1 MFKIIKGMFKI
12 IKKLFKTTP
21 PAPAGVGGE
30 GARMKFCSSFFYR
43 PLEFGLPKLGI
54 TNPVT
59 YKMF

>member
-1 MFKIIKGMFKI
+1 MFKI

-43 PLEFGLPKLGI
+43 PLEFGLPTFDNFMLGI